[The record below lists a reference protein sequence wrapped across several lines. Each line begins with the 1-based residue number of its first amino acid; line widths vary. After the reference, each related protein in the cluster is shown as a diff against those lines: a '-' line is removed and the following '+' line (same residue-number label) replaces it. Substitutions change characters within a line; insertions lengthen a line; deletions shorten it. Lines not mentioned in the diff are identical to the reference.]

1 MTTRPG
7 RTGTETT
14 RDRAGTHHH
23 VHGRPDADGGV
34 PGRHQCPRV
43 MVITFDI
50 TQKDGRTEV
59 RFTHHGLVPTE
70 ECFDV
75 CSTGWN
81 FYVNTSLR
89 QLIATGEGQ
98 PNSGGRARLATEEAV
113 VSGMA

>member
-1 MTTRPG
+1 
-7 RTGTETT
+7 
-14 RDRAGTHHH
+14 
-23 VHGRPDADGGV
+23 
-34 PGRHQCPRV
+34 

-113 VSGMA
+113 VSGTA